1 MSWASKKK
9 WSSSFSFVS
18 EFSLVK
24 LTKMMSW
31 SHARVERR
39 LGGMQLAQI
48 LYKRQDKTAQIHQHL
63 PSTIIYYESSKIFK
77 ENCCGIC
84 NSSNIY
90 QIVVHVLAGWF
101 VNVYNKFFWTKK
113 ALSKKI
119 NTITFRKICRQSSW
133 PQLEWKKCQMNR
145 KSLLYFTPPLS
156 LGWNLGQAAETKKKL
171 YVLVCK

>member
-1 MSWASKKK
+1 MLVDILVKFFYKSMHNQIFFYTIQLFPNQTYMNELSCRKSRLIYQLASLVLSVEKK

-84 NSSNIY
+84 NSSNIPNSCKY
-90 QIVVHVLAGWF
+90 M
-101 VNVYNKFFWTKK
+101 FW
-113 ALSKKI
+113 
-119 NTITFRKICRQSSW
+119 R
-133 PQLEWKKCQMNR
+133 
-145 KSLLYFTPPLS
+145 
-156 LGWNLGQAAETKKKL
+156 
-171 YVLVCK
+171 VDV